1 MDAGRSSMLVRSI
14 LVAVAGALLLT
25 GSVLVFQILDS
36 RSHSNS
42 DTLRP
47 FLLTMGPVWLVAVLA
62 ATVLLRDGL
71 RRARRSAQPG
81 GQR

>member
-1 MDAGRSSMLVRSI
+1 MLARTI
-14 LVAVAGALLLT
+14 LVAVAGALLVT
-25 GSVLVFQILDS
+25 GTVLVFQVLDS

-47 FLLTMGPVWLVAVLA
+47 FLLTMGPVWLIAALA

-71 RRARRSAQPG
+71 RRRR
-81 GQR
+81 GQA

>member
-1 MDAGRSSMLVRSI
+1 VPADAGPCRKLARTI
-14 LVAVAGALLLT
+14 LVAVAGALLVT
-25 GSVLVFQILDS
+25 GTVLVFQVLDS

-47 FLLTMGPVWLVAVLA
+47 FLLTMGPVWLIAALA

-71 RRARRSAQPG
+71 RRRR
-81 GQR
+81 GQA

>member
-1 MDAGRSSMLVRSI
+1 MLARTI
-14 LVAVAGALLLT
+14 LVAVAGALLVT
-25 GSVLVFQILDS
+25 GTVLVFQVLDS

-47 FLLTMGPVWLVAVLA
+47 FLLTMGPVWLIAVLA

-71 RRARRSAQPG
+71 RRRG
-81 GQR
+81 GQA

>member
-1 MDAGRSSMLVRSI
+1 MLVRSI

-71 RRARRSAQPG
+71 RRARRSAPPR